1 MSIVKDLFRVFI
13 LSILFTVLK
22 FAVDMVMS
30 IIIDDSTNIQP
41 LSYYIS
47 TSGFTFYSYVF
58 NFSIGLFLPLLLSSL
73 AFKLTRKQTRRN
85 IYWIISVVPI
95 SLYTYMAFFTVIFM
109 GIEYKFL
116 FTFLLPLYIFLM
128 FYYNYKMLNKES
140 EKKES

>member
-1 MSIVKDLFRVFI
+1 
-13 LSILFTVLK
+13 
-22 FAVDMVMS
+22 MVMS